1 MYRARLIHWN
11 TGEAK
16 ERARSLRISGY
27 VVDYR
32 EFSPNLLRESE
43 NPPNILIID
52 PSRLPSQGRDVA
64 MALRSYKSTRTI
76 PLVFAD
82 GDHEKVERVKAQI
95 PYAIYANWGQFVE
108 AWEMSSGILIK
119 NLQRLG
125 HA

>member
-1 MYRARLIHWN
+1 MYRVRLVHWN
-11 TGEAK
+11 EVEAK
-16 ERARSLRISGY
+16 QKSHQLSSAGYLVKYDKITPDLLPER
-27 VVDYR
+27 
-32 EFSPNLLRESE
+32 E
-43 NPPNILIID
+43 NPSDAIVID
-52 PSRLPSQGRDVA
+52 LSRLPSQGRDMA